1 MLKTRVIPSLLV
13 DGVGLVKGKSFNS
26 DRRVGPLSQAVRVY
40 AARDVDEMIV
50 LDIRAGKR
58 RSSPDPL
65 LVEEI
70 LRDCRVPLTIGG
82 GVSSAEQARN
92 LVRAGADKISVN
104 TAALER
110 PSLVREIA
118 EEIGSQSVVISI
130 DALDKARGGWLCAT
144 HSGSRSSSRDVLD
157 WSQECESLGAG
168 EILITST
175 SRDGCMEGFDIE
187 LVKAVVEAVSVPVIA
202 SGGAGGPDDFV
213 TAVKHGGAAAVAA
226 ASVFHFTE
234 LTPLDVKKRMDEC
247 GIPVRLG
254 L

>member
-13 DGVGLVKGKSFNS
+13 DGFGLVKGRSFKS

-50 LDIRAGKR
+50 LDVRAGRKR
-58 RSSPDPL
+58 TSPDPL

-70 LRDCRVPLTIGG
+70 LRDCRVPLTVGG
-82 GVSSAEQARN
+82 GVSSAEEARV
-92 LVRAGADKISVN
+92 LVRAGADKVSLN

-110 PSLVREIA
+110 PGLVREIS
-118 EEIGSQSVVISI
+118 EEIGRQSVVVSI
-130 DALDKARGGWLCAT
+130 DALTKVGDDWLCAT
-144 HSGSRSSSRDVLD
+144 HSGSRSSARRVRD

-168 EILITST
+168 EILITSIE
-175 SRDGCMEGFDIE
+175 RDGCMEGFDIE
-187 LVKAVVEAVSVPVIA
+187 LVKAVVGAVSIPVIA
-202 SGGAGGPDDFV
+202 SGGAGGSDDFV
-213 TAVKHGGAAAVAA
+213 NVVKNAGAAAVAA
-226 ASVFHFTE
+226 ASIFHFTE
-234 LTPLDVKKRMDEC
+234 VTPLEVKKRMDED